1 MSKTLIKAS
10 YVNVEGKD
18 KKRVI
23 DSNQA
28 VTDRLRV
35 LNEILEASGM
45 DGVYDEEGFSEGL
58 GAQQIDA
65 LFADGDVYGEEQA
78 KAYNEPSFSQEE
90 IDRIISEANE
100 QADAIVAEAN
110 ERANAI
116 INGANA
122 EATDIK
128 QRAHDEGMAAGEEA
142 GYNAGLERVA
152 EMERELENRRN
163 ELEAEYEEM
172 ISQLEPRFV
181 ETLTGIYEHIFHVDL
196 SNKTELILSLLGDAI
211 RNIQGAKNFFV
222 HVSREDY
229 DFVQANSE
237 SLMEGLASSC
247 VVEVVEDISLGVGE
261 CFVEAESGIFDCGI
275 DTELE
280 LLKKELIQLSYNA
293 D

>member
-1 MSKTLIKAS
+1 MSKTLIKAN

-45 DGVYDEEGFSEGL
+45 DAVYDSEFSEGL
-58 GAQQIDA
+58 GAQQLDA
-65 LFADGDVYGEEQA
+65 LFADGEVYGQEQQMA
-78 KAYNEPSFSQEE
+78 EPSFSQED
-90 IDRIISEANE
+90 IDRMISEANE

-110 ERANAI
+110 ERAEAI

-122 EATDIK
+122 EATDIR
-128 QRAHDEGMAAGEEA
+128 QRAHDDGMAAGEEA
-142 GYNAGLERVA
+142 GYNAGLQKVA
-152 EMERELENRRN
+152 EMEAELENRRR

-172 ISQLEPRFV
+172 VSQLEPRFV

-196 SNKTELILSLLGDAI
+196 SGKTELILYLLKDAI

-222 HVSREDY
+222 HVSNADY
-229 DFVQANSE
+229 SFVEANKE
-237 SLMEGLASSC
+237 SLMEGLATSSI
-247 VVEVVEDISLGVGE
+247 VEIVEDISLAEGE

-280 LLKKELIQLSYNA
+280 LLKKELMQLSYTSN
-293 D
+293 